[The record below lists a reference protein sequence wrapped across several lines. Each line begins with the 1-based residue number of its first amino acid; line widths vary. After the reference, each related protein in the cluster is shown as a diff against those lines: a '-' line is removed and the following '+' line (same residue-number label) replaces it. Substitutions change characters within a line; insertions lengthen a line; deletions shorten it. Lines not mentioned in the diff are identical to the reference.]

1 MKFSIK
7 FLSKLGFQAG
17 RSGIVIAELALVGL
31 MLLTVYAVLA
41 RYVFRSPSIH
51 ALEVSQY
58 LLLVISWM
66 SIGWVLIV
74 GRHVRMEALYNVL
87 PRTLKLSANLI
98 SKLAIILFSGVLIWA
113 GSVNVMTALEKGY
126 RSSSLLSFPMW
137 VPYLLIPLGGILLLL
152 AALSISPKE
161 KE

>member
-7 FLSKLGFQAG
+7 FLSKLGFQSG
-17 RSGIVIAELALVGL
+17 RGGIVIAELALVGL

-161 KE
+161 TE

>member
-17 RSGIVIAELALVGL
+17 RAGIAIAELALVGL

-113 GSVNVMTALEKGY
+113 GSINVMTALDKGY

>member
-1 MKFSIK
+1 MKSR
-7 FLSKLGFQAG
+7 FLSKLSFQAG
-17 RSGIVIAELALVGL
+17 KAGVVIAELALVGL

-41 RYVFRSPSIH
+41 RYVFHSPSIH
-51 ALEVSQY
+51 ALEISQY

-87 PRTLKLSANLI
+87 PPKLKLSAEVI
-98 SKLAIILFSGVLIWA
+98 SRLAIILFSGVIIWA
-113 GSVNVMTALEKGY
+113 GSVNVLTALEKGY

-137 VPYLLIPLGGILLLL
+137 IPYLLIPVGSLLLLL
-152 AALSISPKE
+152 AALAISKE